1 MIKQPLTT
9 PTALEALF
17 SGQLLRPGDSDYDQA
32 RRVWNGM
39 IDRYPALIARCAT
52 TEDVVAAVNYARDNN
67 LLLSVRGG
75 GHNVAGHGTNDGGLV
90 IDLSLITHVTV
101 DTEQRIVYA
110 GGGVTIAQLD
120 AETQKFG
127 LAIPMGVVS
136 VTGIAGLTLGGGYGW
151 LRGKYSLSCD
161 NLRAATVVT
170 ANGRIV
176 RATADENPDLLWAL
190 RGGGGNF
197 GVVTEFVFD
206 AHRVGPNVSFL
217 FAIHDA
223 EGGKMADVI
232 RFYRDFS
239 ESAPDEISTVLSLG
253 IVPAEEEVFPAEIHG
268 RRMGIIL
275 GMYAGSPTVGD
286 EMLMPLRNLNGRSK
300 PMVDFSGTMP
310 YTEIQTMFDADYPDG
325 LRYYWKSLNL
335 SRLDETGIATIVK
348 HAQQQPSDMSTIDIW
363 HIGGAVKRVGPEE
376 SAFYGRDANYLL
388 NPEANWEDTT
398 DDQPNMQWVNGLL
411 NEMRPFS
418 DGSRYLN
425 FAGLEEERDAMVQS
439 AFGRQYARLVA
450 VKQTYDPHNLFRMNA
465 NIKPK

>member
-1 MIKQPLTT
+1 
-9 PTALEALF
+9 
-17 SGQLLRPGDSDYDQA
+17 
-32 RRVWNGM
+32 
-39 IDRYPALIARCAT
+39 
-52 TEDVVAAVNYARDNN
+52 
-67 LLLSVRGG
+67 
-75 GHNVAGHGTNDGGLV
+75 
-90 IDLSLITHVTV
+90 
-101 DTEQRIVYA
+101 
-110 GGGVTIAQLD
+110 
-120 AETQKFG
+120 
-127 LAIPMGVVS
+127 
-136 VTGIAGLTLGGGYGW
+136 
-151 LRGKYSLSCD
+151 
-161 NLRAATVVT
+161 
-170 ANGRIV
+170 
-176 RATADENPDLLWAL
+176 
-190 RGGGGNF
+190 
-197 GVVTEFVFD
+197 
-206 AHRVGPNVSFL
+206 
-217 FAIHDA
+217 
-223 EGGKMADVI
+223 MADVI

-275 GMYAGSPTVGD
+275 GMYAGSPTAGD
-286 EMLMPLRNLNGRSK
+286 EALMPLRNLNGRSQ

-348 HAQQQPSDMSTIDIW
+348 HAQQQPSEMNTIDIW
-363 HIGGAVKRVGPEE
+363 HIGGAVKQVGPEE